1 MGSTRITL
9 LDGGTGRELLRV
21 GAPFS
26 QPEWSA
32 KALLEGPPFVTRVHE
47 NFVAAGADVITTNSY
62 AVVPYHLGEER
73 FRRAGHELA
82 ALSGR
87 LARAVASA
95 APRPVRVAGCL
106 PPLCGSYRNDLYDP
120 VVARPILATLVDA
133 LAPSVDLWLAE
144 TLSATVEAE
153 LVAGMIGATGGAAA
167 KPLWLSFTLE
177 DLIAPGEAPHLR
189 SGESVTDAAKAC
201 ARLGAQ
207 AVLFNCSQPEVMGPA
222 VTIAAQTLQELGG
235 AAREIKIG
243 VYANAFVPL
252 RVTTAANAELSQLRV
267 DVTPAVY
274 LGWARDW
281 VSRGAS
287 IVGGCCGIGPEHIVE
302 LGKLNA
308 A

>member
-1 MGSTRITL
+1 MDPTRITL
-9 LDGGTGRELLRV
+9 LDGGTGRELLRM

-32 KALLEGPPFVTRVHE
+32 KALLEAPQFVTRVHE

-62 AVVPYHLGEER
+62 AIVPYHLGAER
-73 FRRAGHELA
+73 FGRVGHQLA
-82 ALSGR
+82 ALAGR
-87 LARAVASA
+87 LARAVADR

-106 PPLCGSYRNDLYDP
+106 PPLCGSYRTDLYDP
-120 VVARPILATLVDA
+120 VVAKPILATLVDA

-144 TLSATVEAE
+144 TLSASVEAE
-153 LVAGMIGATGGAAA
+153 LVAAMIAAMGSA
-167 KPLWLSFTLE
+167 ALKPLWLSFTLE
-177 DLIAPGEAPHLR
+177 DLITPGAAPRLR
-189 SGESVTDAAKAC
+189 SGESVVDVVKTS

-222 VTIAAQTLQELGG
+222 VTIAAQTLRELGG
-235 AAREIKIG
+235 PAGEMKIG

-252 RVTTAANAELSQLRV
+252 RVTTAANAELSNMRV

-274 LGWARDW
+274 LDWARDW

-302 LGKLNA
+302 LEKLNA